1 MSKGRLLVIEG
12 LDGSGK
18 ATQAKLLASHLAESG
33 CKVMEITFP
42 DYESDSSAL
51 VKMYLSGQFGDKPD
65 DVNPYAASSFYAVD
79 RYASY
84 KTRWGSFY
92 EAGGIV
98 IPVATGSEGAVQ
110 EARYRLVTEPTPYL
124 YVQTAYAYSDA
135 SNAIIRE
142 MGLFMDTEFIEGL
155 PEGQRYFT
163 PADLKSPGLLL
174 AAQIIL
180 PRINRSPSVRQTVEF
195 VLPI

>member
-1 MSKGRLLVIEG
+1 MALATLTQTGRAAIALAISSRPLH
-12 LDGSGK
+12 LAWGSGDPTWDADG
-18 ATQAKLLASHLAESG
+18 ATLPSL
-33 CKVMEITFP
+33 V
-42 DYESDSSAL
+42 SSTAL
-51 VKMYLSGQFGDKPD
+51 VNSSTALVNELGRRTPSHIGFVEPD
-65 DVNPYAASSFYAVD
+65 
-79 RYASY
+79 
-84 KTRWGSFY
+84 

-110 EARYRLVTEPTPYL
+110 EARYRLATEPTPYL

-142 MGLFMDTEFIEGL
+142 MGLFMDTEFVEGL
-155 PEGQRYFT
+155 PEGQRYFV
-163 PADLKSPGLLL
+163 PDDLKNPGLLL

>member
-1 MSKGRLLVIEG
+1 MDSNALLNELGRR
-12 LDGSGK
+12 
-18 ATQAKLLASHLAESG
+18 TPSHIGFVE
-33 CKVMEITFP
+33 P
-42 DYESDSSAL
+42 D
-51 VKMYLSGQFGDKPD
+51 
-65 DVNPYAASSFYAVD
+65 
-79 RYASY
+79 
-84 KTRWGSFY
+84 

-142 MGLFMDTEFIEGL
+142 MGLFMAHRCRRG
-155 PEGQRYFT
+155 PARGQRYFT